1 MNVEQIKKI
10 IENDYNRRETIL
22 KNKEYYDNNNDILK
36 TGVNPNNDDSDP
48 LRNADNRI
56 SHNFH
61 QLLVDEKASY
71 MFTYPVLFDLNNN
84 VELNKKVTEALGD
97 DFESISKELC
107 IEASNCSNAFL
118 HYWIDDE
125 NKKFEY
131 ALVKT
136 EQVIPVLSNTLKK
149 KLVEVYRY
157 YESKVE
163 QQSVVIFEH
172 WTDKEFTKYTLKGN
186 LSEISGMFLP
196 EETVVHELGVVPFIE
211 FRNNNRNQSDLSK
224 YKSLIDLFDKVVSG
238 YANDLEDIQ
247 QIIYILENY
256 GGEDLK
262 EFLSDLKRYKTIKT
276 ENDGAGSGGGVK
288 TLQIE
293 IPVEARNKI
302 LELVKKQI
310 YESGQGLQQDTESVG
325 NASGVALKFFYRKL
339 ELKAGLTE
347 TEFKKGF
354 NQLIRA
360 ILRYLK
366 QDENVKIQ
374 QTYTRNM
381 ISNDVENSQIAR
393 NSVGIISNKTIRK
406 NHPWA
411 EDPEFEEKQIEEE
424 AEKKSNEYNSIIPGV
439 NNEE

>member
-22 KNKEYYDNNNDILK
+22 KNKEYYDNKNDILK
-36 TGVNPNNDDSDP
+36 TGVNPNHDANDP

-84 VELNKKVTEALGD
+84 TELNKKVTESLGD

-107 IEASNCSNAFL
+107 IEASNCSNAFI

-125 NKKFEY
+125 EKKFEY

-136 EQVIPVLSNTLKK
+136 EQVIPIYSKTLKK

-157 YESKVE
+157 YESKIE
-163 QQSVVIFEH
+163 QHAVVIFEH
-172 WTDKEFTKYTLKGN
+172 WTDKEFVKYTLKGN

-196 EETVVHELGVVPFIE
+196 EKTVVHELGVVPFIE

-224 YKSLIDLFDKVVSG
+224 YKRLIDLYDEVMSG

-247 QIIYILENY
+247 QVIYILENY
-256 GGEDLK
+256 GGESLK
-262 EFLSDLKRYKTIKT
+262 DFLSELKKYKTIKT
-276 ENDGAGSGGGVK
+276 DNDGTGSGGGVK

-302 LELVKKQI
+302 LELLKKQI
-310 YESGQGLQQDTESVG
+310 YESGQGLQQDIESFG
-325 NASGVALKFFYRKL
+325 NSSGVALKFFYRKL

-366 QDENVKIQ
+366 QDENIKIQ

-411 EDPEFEEKQIEEE
+411 EDPEFEEQQLKEESK
-424 AEKKSNEYNSIIPGV
+424 AELEYNNIIPGG